1 MPHTTANPNTDGR
14 PKGMGHAVGA
24 GATWMLAATMMVKV
38 LTFVSQIMVGQKL
51 TKAEFGLVAMAVATT
66 KLLSICQDAGVRD
79 ILVQH
84 RPDEYKG
91 LSGRIFWFAAWFN
104 ISVALF
110 IAAVAYPLANVYFET
125 PELTQM
131 LLILAVAMPLG
142 TPGAILQA
150 KLRLDLR
157 FSATSWL
164 MVVSA
169 LVRQVSTVSFAF
181 MALGAM
187 SFMYPAIICALIESI
202 GAWWLTRDAP
212 WKRPAERHTWRGV
225 YEQSKW
231 LIFGSMANLLID
243 RGPYLVMKPV
253 LTRLGV
259 ANETATVINGV
270 YYWAYE
276 MTAQIGVLLSYNL
289 QLVLTPVFA
298 RLRDDLVRMRQAAMR
313 SLSGM
318 MMIGSIASLGLG
330 VVMDPLEKLIFNG
343 KWSAATPAIMIFGLF
358 FPFRI
363 LYGLTTAIMVARKH
377 TKAWCFTSFAEG
389 IAFTLAAVVAGIVTA
404 NGWIPGLGV
413 DAESMAWFTGGTLAL
428 GRVAITLWVFKGM
441 GVQNREV
448 LPEMFW
454 PWLLA
459 VLAAGLAW
467 YADHS
472 LKLGHLVVRQ
482 WSIDEES
489 VTVSIVSA
497 AHPSANW
504 IAERVAS
511 LGYSSSTTGRLI
523 EGIRFLFIGT
533 TCSLAFVAI
542 ARTAM
547 PDVLREAIRVAP
559 GPLALLANRV
569 LRLPPKPLA

>member
-1 MPHTTANPNTDGR
+1 
-14 PKGMGHAVGA
+14 MGHAVGS
-24 GATWMLAATMMVKV
+24 GAAWMLTATLMVKV
-38 LTFVSQIMVGQKL
+38 LTFIAQVLVGQML

-84 RPDEYKG
+84 RPDEYRA

-104 ISVALF
+104 VSVAAF
-110 IAAVAYPLANVYFET
+110 IAAVAYPLSNYYFET
-125 PELTQM
+125 PELTTM
-131 LLILAVAMPLG
+131 LLILAIAMPLG

-169 LVRQVSTVSFAF
+169 LLRQVSTVSFAF
-181 MALGAM
+181 MSLGAM
-187 SFMYPAIICALIESI
+187 SFMYPAIICALVESV
-202 GAWWLTRDAP
+202 GAWWLTRDTP
-212 WKRPAERHTWRGV
+212 WKRPAERHMWWNV

-253 LTRLGV
+253 LTRMGV
-259 ANETATVINGV
+259 ANETATVINGI

-289 QLVLTPVFA
+289 QLVLTPVFS
-298 RLRDDLVRMRQAAMR
+298 RLRDDVVRMREAALR

-318 MMIGSIASLGLG
+318 MMVGSIASLGLG

-343 KWSAATPAIMIFGLF
+343 KWSAATPAVMIFGLF

-377 TKAWCFTSFAEG
+377 TRAWCLTSFAEG
-389 IAFTLAAVVAGIVTA
+389 IAFTLAAVAAGIVTA
-404 NGWIPGLGV
+404 NGWIPGLNV
-413 DAESMAWFTGGTLAL
+413 DADSMAWFTGSTLAL
-428 GRVAITLWVFKGM
+428 CRVVITLWVFKSM

-448 LPEMFW
+448 IPEMMW

-459 VLAAGLAW
+459 ILSAGVAW

-472 LKLGHLVVRQ
+472 LMLGQLVVRQ
-482 WSIDEES
+482 WSIDEET
-489 VTVSIVSA
+489 VTVTLVHA
-497 AHPSANW
+497 GHPTANW
-504 IAERVAS
+504 IAERVS
-511 LGYSSSTTGRLI
+511 SMGYSANITGRII
-523 EGIRFLFIGT
+523 EAIRFLFIGT
-533 TCSLAFVAI
+533 TCSIAFVAI
-542 ARTAM
+542 ARAAI
-547 PDVLREAIRVAP
+547 PDVLREAIRVSP
-559 GPLALLANRV
+559 RPLASLANRV
-569 LRLPPKPLA
+569 LRIPPKPLV